1 VVRGLCRKTGSQATG
16 DLSKRGTTVVN
27 QHCSMQLSRSL
38 TEIVR
43 ARRWLSDQLDA
54 QGWVTV
60 DQQRDALVMVSELV
74 TNALEHTTS
83 AASVEVTRTAEG
95 LRVGVHDDGVGW
107 PSIVPSPSPRAS
119 GNGLRIV
126 AAWSAAWGVHSDPA
140 GGKTVWFSIPG

>member
-1 VVRGLCRKTGSQATG
+1 
-16 DLSKRGTTVVN
+16 
-27 QHCSMQLSRSL
+27 MQLNRDL

-54 QGWVTV
+54 QAWVTV

-83 AASVEVTRTAEG
+83 AASVEVTRTADG
-95 LRVGVHDDGVGW
+95 LQVGVHDDGDGW
-107 PSIVPSPSPRAS
+107 PTIALTPAPRVS

-126 AAWSAAWGVHSDPA
+126 AAWSAGWGVRSDPA
-140 GGKTVWFSIPG
+140 GGKTVWFSIAG